1 MLSNSRPLPG
11 MVKKKFRKWHCA
23 FSSVRTANFM
33 LKANFRG
40 GGFQKSILRRL
51 AVFLSAADAGTDA
64 LGWYSQKQD
73 VTLQSG
79 RNSLDLR
86 LKQNHSKLILISV
99 PNGAKAKREARF
111 TPSTLRR

>member
-1 MLSNSRPLPG
+1 
-11 MVKKKFRKWHCA
+11 
-23 FSSVRTANFM
+23 M

-40 GGFQKSILRRL
+40 GGFQKGILRRL
-51 AVFLSAADAGTDA
+51 AVFLSAGDAGTDA
-64 LGWYSQKQD
+64 LGWYSQKRD

-86 LKQNHSKLILISV
+86 LKWNHSELILISV
-99 PNGAKAKREARF
+99 PNGARAKLETGF